1 MEQANPYNP
10 DYQLIDRASIAVND
24 FMQGLSV
31 FEGQLQNDV
40 CSMSIE
46 RIILEMPFELEVK
59 TGSNGDIVLGSSPPT
74 QKIETTFMPVFHRI
88 KMNIEVIHK
97 SDEE

>member
-1 MEQANPYNP
+1 MALANQYNP
-10 DYQLIDRASIAVND
+10 EYHLIDKASIAVSD
-24 FMQGLSV
+24 FMQGLSD

-46 RIILEMPFELEVK
+46 RILLDMPFELEVK
-59 TGSNGDIVLGSSPPT
+59 TGSRGDIVLGSSPPT
-74 QKIETTFMPVFHRI
+74 QKIETSFMPVFHRI
-88 KMNIEVIHK
+88 KMNIEVTHK